1 MTHRLHLSLPLSL
14 DLTQIS
20 GKCNF
25 ETQFSTHSK
34 LVFLIIADMV
44 SSVRV
49 SCQQYSACLSDN
61 ETLQTIALQQ
71 ICPALT
77 AILSHGLRPEVD
89 TGFGMVSNSAWRV
102 VEAAAHSGQIA
113 KALNDLLMRVNA
125 DDLLTEGPLK
135 VNAFIFG
142 LIK

>member
-1 MTHRLHLSLPLSL
+1 
-14 DLTQIS
+14 
-20 GKCNF
+20 
-25 ETQFSTHSK
+25 
-34 LVFLIIADMV
+34 MV
-44 SSVRV
+44 SAARV
-49 SCQQYSACLSDN
+49 SCQQYSACLSDH
-61 ETLQTIALQQ
+61 ESLQTIALQQ
-71 ICPALT
+71 ICPAVT

-89 TGFGMVSNSAWRV
+89 TGFGLVANSAWRV

>member
-1 MTHRLHLSLPLSL
+1 L
-14 DLTQIS
+14 
-20 GKCNF
+20 F
-25 ETQFSTHSK
+25 
-34 LVFLIIADMV
+34 FLIFSDMV